1 MDSFLLVD
9 NVAFECARPAVAPL
23 EVRFAHPVRLPP
35 ATHSQGHGR
44 PCLQSRHPR
53 RGFSAIVSFSYGN
66 MLVPSLIKFR
76 GVSGYP
82 RWAEESPLRQL
93 PAGPAGD
100 NRVFDFWCGAAT
112 G

>member
-35 ATHSQGHGR
+35 DTHSQGHVR

-53 RGFSAIVSFSYGN
+53 LGFVEWELLHVYVLTVGRGHASFLE
-66 MLVPSLIKFR
+66 MLIFNEL
-76 GVSGYP
+76 
-82 RWAEESPLRQL
+82 
-93 PAGPAGD
+93 
-100 NRVFDFWCGAAT
+100 
-112 G
+112 

>member
-35 ATHSQGHGR
+35 DTHSQGHGR

-53 RGFSAIVSFSYGN
+53 LGFAAWGLLHIYCINGGTRPR
-66 MLVPSLIKFR
+66 L
-76 GVSGYP
+76 VSG
-82 RWAEESPLRQL
+82 
-93 PAGPAGD
+93 D
-100 NRVFDFWCGAAT
+100 VDFQ
-112 G
+112 

>member
-35 ATHSQGHGR
+35 DSHSQGHGR

-53 RGFSAIVSFSYGN
+53 PGFAAWGLLHIYCINGKRLRGYVLMRVS
-66 MLVPSLIKFR
+66 PFR
-76 GVSGYP
+76 IFAHGKSKSKST
-82 RWAEESPLRQL
+82 WKQK
-93 PAGPAGD
+93 
-100 NRVFDFWCGAAT
+100 
-112 G
+112 

>member
-53 RGFSAIVSFSYGN
+53 PGFAECGLLHVYVLTSGRGHASFLGALIFNELQN
-66 MLVPSLIKFR
+66 MAWKR
-76 GVSGYP
+76 GQKKPAFP
-82 RWAEESPLRQL
+82 RY
-93 PAGPAGD
+93 
-100 NRVFDFWCGAAT
+100 C
-112 G
+112 